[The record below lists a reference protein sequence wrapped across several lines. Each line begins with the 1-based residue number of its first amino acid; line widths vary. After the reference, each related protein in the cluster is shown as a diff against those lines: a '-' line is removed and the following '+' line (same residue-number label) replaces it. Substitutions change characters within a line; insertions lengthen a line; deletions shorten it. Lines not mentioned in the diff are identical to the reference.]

1 MNESLRALWR
11 GLQAQPRALLGV
23 VVLVLLGWLALLL
36 DWDAQRVL
44 AQEQLRVQQ
53 RQLVRLQGFA
63 QEEQWLPALEVS
75 QRQLAQ
81 FRARLWHEES
91 EGRAQ
96 AYLQDWLRAQLEQAK
111 LKVVELNVSLPQ
123 GGAEQALV
131 LPPDMRLV
139 RAQVTLEF
147 DAQSLAAFL
156 THISAQERWLWLQR
170 LQVHSHTNRRSAELE
185 LGALFSVGALGSNGG
200 ADDGP

>member
-63 QEEQWLPALEVS
+63 QEEQ
-75 QRQLAQ
+75 
-81 FRARLWHEES
+81 
-91 EGRAQ
+91 
-96 AYLQDWLRAQLEQAK
+96 
-111 LKVVELNVSLPQ
+111 
-123 GGAEQALV
+123 
-131 LPPDMRLV
+131 
-139 RAQVTLEF
+139 
-147 DAQSLAAFL
+147 
-156 THISAQERWLWLQR
+156 
-170 LQVHSHTNRRSAELE
+170 
-185 LGALFSVGALGSNGG
+185 
-200 ADDGP
+200 